1 MPEIIEADEFNPKKI
16 FDALVERCKEMKS
29 WDIRCIVDESWY
41 INGIV
46 PFNIKMKDGV
56 YTCTVIAPTKK
67 DALIKVA
74 DHMPVIK
81 FLDNDER

>member
-29 WDIRCIVDESWY
+29 WNIRCVVDEVWY

-46 PFNIKMKDGV
+46 PFNIRMEDGV

-81 FLDNDER
+81 FLDNDE